1 MTARNIRKLNFPSRW
16 LSVVMILGMIAS
28 ITLAMPQAA
37 HAQDLADDLQCLR
50 YLQSY
55 ERSMNI
61 PRGLLMAIAFVESG
75 RPVGQNDSL
84 MPWPWTIN
92 AGGNGQFFDTK
103 AEAVAEVQRLL
114 DAGQRSI
121 DIGCMQINLRYH
133 PTAFRSIEDA
143 FDPALNVAYGAQFLR
158 SLHGLQGSWRKA
170 VERYHSSDD
179 GRREQ
184 YRDRVLAR
192 WNENARTVVM
202 NAALAEDTDT
212 PYHRAIK
219 DYAAGRYVEALDKY
233 QAIVDRQPTDRTAL
247 LGLAMSY
254 EQLGRDAESRIAY
267 GKYLAV
273 EPSNQGVLSHVLR
286 QSLNQPNELAQKD
299 LLDLV
304 DSGVKNAEIMAALSE
319 LSIATGD
326 YESALNY
333 ASEAVQAAPD
343 VTMYYLNA
351 GVLAD
356 RLERAAAAVAFYEQ
370 FLTRYGEQTVLVD
383 TPIDGIRNRLT
394 YLRARL

>member
-1 MTARNIRKLNFPSRW
+1 MIPRKIQRLALPSRW
-16 LSVVMILGMIAS
+16 LSVAIILGV
-28 ITLAMPQAA
+28 LAGINLPAPQTAR
-37 HAQDLADDLQCLR
+37 AQDIADDLQCLR

-75 RPVGQNDSL
+75 RPVGPNNDL
-84 MPWPWTIN
+84 TPWPWTIN
-92 AGGNGQFFDTK
+92 AGGNGQFFETK

-114 DAGQRSI
+114 EAGQRSI
-121 DIGCMQINLRYH
+121 DIGCMQINIRYH

-219 DYAAGRYVEALDKY
+219 DYAAGRYAEALDKY
-233 QAIVDRQPTDRTAL
+233 QAIVDQRPTDRTAL

-254 EQLGRDAESRIAY
+254 EQLGRDAETTSAY
-267 GKYLAV
+267 GRYLAL

-286 QSLNQPNELAQKD
+286 RSLNQSHERAQKELRD
-299 LLDLV
+299 LIDA
-304 DSGVKNAEIMAALSE
+304 GVKNAEVLAALSE
-319 LSIATGD
+319 LSVATGD
-326 YESALNY
+326 YESALDY
-333 ASEAVQAAPD
+333 ASEAVQTAPD

-383 TPIDGIRNRLT
+383 TPIDGIRDRLT